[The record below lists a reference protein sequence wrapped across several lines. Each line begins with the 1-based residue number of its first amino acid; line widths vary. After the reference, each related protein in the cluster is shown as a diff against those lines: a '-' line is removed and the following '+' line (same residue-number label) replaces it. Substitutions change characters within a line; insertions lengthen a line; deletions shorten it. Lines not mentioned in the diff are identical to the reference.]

1 MSRSWAAAAEFSDDA
16 GDRNQAG
23 DAEACQAIHYVGI
36 SDWWGRHVWLEL
48 GGVRSALPY
57 TDGAMIGF
65 AWGRAGLGA
74 RELARSI
81 LQHATGAGIED
92 ILCARFVHDAI
103 MQLPVEDFALELTE
117 VLAWLEL
124 QG

>member
-1 MSRSWAAAAEFSDDA
+1 MSRSGAAATEFSDDA

-23 DAEACQAIHYVGI
+23 DAEGCREVRYVGI
-36 SDWWGRHVWLEL
+36 ADWWGRHVWLEL
-48 GGVRSALPY
+48 GEVRSALPY
-57 TDGAMIGF
+57 SDGAMIGF

-81 LQHATGAGIED
+81 LRHATGAGVED
-92 ILCARFVHDAI
+92 ILCARFVHEVI
-103 MQLPVEDFALELTE
+103 MRLPVEDFALELTE